1 MDNELMEQLR
11 KNVSEGPTPYVN
23 MAGLQAEVVEP
34 RHVRLRLPVEP
45 THKNHVDRKSTRL
58 NSSHA

>member
-34 RHVRLRLPVEP
+34 RHVRLRLPV
-45 THKNHVDRKSTRL
+45 
-58 NSSHA
+58 